1 MADRIQFS
9 ESDPRH
15 HTVKLKGML
24 TEVITYARE
33 NVRKVNDPK
42 AQALFETTA
51 EVLIGLRKAFE
62 DFELKTEEAWRK
74 AG

>member
-1 MADRIQFS
+1 MADRFQFS

-24 TEVITYARE
+24 TEAITYARE

-62 DFELKTEEAWRK
+62 DFEQKTEEAWRK